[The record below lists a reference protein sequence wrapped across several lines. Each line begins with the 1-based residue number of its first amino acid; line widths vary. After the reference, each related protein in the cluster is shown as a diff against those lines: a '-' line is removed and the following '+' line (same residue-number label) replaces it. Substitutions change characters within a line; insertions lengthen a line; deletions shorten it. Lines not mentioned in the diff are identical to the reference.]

1 MSEHN
6 KGKKWIEKDENILIE
21 SLKNKKTLEECSRN
35 IGRTLGSIKTRIEE
49 IIYKKN
55 IYEKQSSDELLYLIN
70 YVDISF
76 DDIIEKYK
84 NKYKN
89 KTNKI
94 NKSDKDYK
102 KDFEENVLNE
112 LEKIRLKQDEMS
124 LDILKKKNEE
134 INRLK
139 LIIDELKEIKKKNE
153 NTITELLNTIN
164 KINIINV

>member
-1 MSEHN
+1 MSEYN
-6 KGKKWIEKDENILIE
+6 KGKKWTEKDENILIE
-21 SLKNKKTLEECSRN
+21 SLKNKKSLEECSRN
-35 IGRTLGSIKTRIEE
+35 IGRTLGAIKTRIEE

-89 KTNKI
+89 KI
-94 NKSDKDYK
+94 NKSDKYCK

-124 LDILKKKNEE
+124 LEILKKKDEE

-164 KINIINV
+164 KINI